1 MKIVQP
7 THLSIAGQTHDSLT
21 LQASGGEV
29 LNITVLA
36 HDMIR
41 VQHWPDGKP
50 RQERT
55 WAVVGPD
62 GDAPREGRRRDDL
75 SGFRLPG
82 YELTKTA
89 DGLRLSTTYLSLD
102 LALDTPRLSWTGL
115 YGTNAT
121 DRPFAAD
128 LRRRAYGYDATSRAV
143 THYLERREGEH
154 YYGFG
159 EKSGPLDKAG
169 RRMRMVNV
177 DAYGYNA
184 ETSDPLY
191 KHIPFYITYV
201 PELNIAYG
209 LFYDNPASCVFDMGQ
224 EIDAFWGLYRTYQ
237 ADDGDLDYTLIYG
250 PTIREVVSQ
259 FTRLTGRPA
268 LPPRWSLGYMGSTMA
283 YTDAPDAQAQLAHYV
298 ALCEQH
304 DIPCDLFHLSSGYSL
319 SESDE
324 RRVFT
329 WNHNRVPDPK
339 QMVDTFHD
347 AGIHVAANI
356 KPYLLKTHPYYDEVA
371 ERGGFIQEAD
381 GSAPA
386 TGTFWAGAAYSSGD
400 GGYVDFTSAAGY
412 DWWKQRATE
421 ALLDYGIDTL
431 WNDNNEFQLWDD
443 TARCDGF
450 GQPIP
455 LGLARPLQTLLMTR
469 ASYEAQRDKR
479 PDERPFVLTRAATV
493 GSQRYAQ
500 TWSGD
505 NTTSWHTLKWNIPM
519 GLGLGLSGMPNNG
532 HDIGGFHGPAPEPEL
547 FIRWMQHGVFQPRF
561 TTHSWNSDGT
571 ITSPWMYPEHLPLIR
586 EIIRFRYRLIPYLY
600 SLFWH
605 ATQNGTPITRPMVYE
620 FPDDPHC
627 RSESFAFMLGEYLLV
642 ATVFESEARTRP
654 VYLPAGTM
662 WCNWHTG
669 EWFDG
674 GQTVEAPAPLEYTAL
689 FVRAGGMIPMGKPM
703 RYVGA
708 EPDDLRQLYVFPPPG
723 TASNRTTLIED
734 DGVSRLSRREA
745 VTQLVVR
752 VDATPDKL
760 TLTKA
765 LQAGDY
771 PLPYAD
777 LDVVLPLGETRP
789 LQGDGI
795 REEWT
800 DADGC
805 RHIRVALPERA

>member
-1 MKIVQP
+1 VE
-7 THLSIAGQTHDSLT
+7 QTKDTLT
-21 LQASGGEV
+21 LRANGGELLTV
-29 LNITVLA
+29 TVLA
-36 HDMIR
+36 PDTLR
-41 VQHWPDGKP
+41 VQHWPDGQP
-50 RQERT
+50 RQPRT
-55 WAVVGPD
+55 WAFVGPD
-62 GDAPREGRRRDDL
+62 GDVPRAGRRRDDL
-75 SGFRLPG
+75 TGFSRPG
-82 YELTKTA
+82 YALAAA
-89 DGLRLSTTYLSLD
+89 DNHLRLSTSL
-102 LALDTPRLSWTGL
+102 LALDITLDEPRLCWS
-115 YGTNAT
+115 NAEGVT
-121 DRPFAAD
+121 FAAD
-128 LRRRAYGYDATSRAV
+128 LRRRAYGYDASGPAV

-201 PELNIAYG
+201 PGLRLAYG
-209 LFYDNPASCVFDMGQ
+209 LFYDNPASCVFDLGQ
-224 EIDAFWGLYRTYQ
+224 EIDAFWGLYRYYQ
-237 ADDGDLDYTLIYG
+237 ADGGDLDYTLIYG
-250 PTIREVVSQ
+250 PTIQQVVRQ
-259 FTRLTGRPA
+259 YVALTGLPA

-283 YTDAPDAQAQLAHYV
+283 YTEAPDAQAQLARYV
-298 ALCEQH
+298 ALCQQH

-319 SESDE
+319 SESGE

-329 WNHNRVPDPK
+329 WNHNRVPDPQ
-339 QMVDTFHD
+339 QMVDHFHE

-356 KPYLLKTHPYYDEVA
+356 KPYLLTTHPDYPELA
-371 ERGGFIQEAD
+371 ARGGFIQQSD

-386 TGTFWAGAAYSSGD
+386 TGTFWSGAAYQSGD
-400 GGYVDFTSAAGY
+400 GGYVDFTSASGY

-450 GQPIP
+450 GQPLP

-469 ASYEAQRDKR
+469 ASCEAQREKR

-547 FIRWMQHGVFQPRF
+547 FIRWLQSGVFQPRF

-571 ITSPWMYPEHLPLIR
+571 TTSPWMYPEHLPLIR
-586 EIIRFRYRLIPYLY
+586 EIIRFRYRLIPYLAA
-600 SLFWH
+600 LMH
-605 ATQNGTPITRPMVYE
+605 DAATLGLPVTRPLVYE

-627 RSESFAFMLGEYLLV
+627 HTESFDFMLGRDLLV
-642 ATVFESEARTRP
+642 ATVFEPGARTRP
-654 VYLPAGTM
+654 VYLPAGTL

-674 GQTVEAPAPLEYTAL
+674 GQTVDAPAPLDVTPL
-689 FVRAGGMIPMGKPM
+689 FVRAGGMIPLGRPM

-708 EPDDLRQLYVFPPPG
+708 EPDNLRQLVVFPPPG
-723 TASNRTTLIED
+723 VSVCQTLLIEEPGLTPMASRDAATRIAVRLNAHHDRLTLIWTWP
-734 DGVSRLSRREA
+734 LHAA
-745 VTQLVVR
+745 V
-752 VDATPDKL
+752 
-760 TLTKA
+760 
-765 LQAGDY
+765 
-771 PLPYAD
+771 LPYD
-777 LDVVLPLGETRP
+777 ELEIVLPPGEARP
-789 LQGDGI
+789 LEAETI
-795 REEWT
+795 RDTWT
-800 DADGC
+800 DADGR
-805 RHIRVALPERA
+805 RHSRIALPPNPYDSAAP

>member
-1 MKIVQP
+1 
-7 THLSIAGQTHDSLT
+7 
-21 LQASGGEV
+21 
-29 LNITVLA
+29 VLA
-36 HDMIR
+36 SDIVR

-55 WAVVGPD
+55 WAFVGPD
-62 GDAPREGRRRDDL
+62 GNVPREGRRRDDL
-75 SGFRLPG
+75 SGFQLPG
-82 YELTKTA
+82 YALTET
-89 DGLRLSTTYLSLD
+89 DNGLQLSTNALALD
-102 LALDTPRLSWTGL
+102 IALDTPRLSWSTAESV
-115 YGTNAT
+115 T
-121 DRPFAAD
+121 FAAD
-128 LRRRAYGYDATSRAV
+128 LHRRAYGYDATGRSV
-143 THYLERREGEH
+143 THYLERRESEH

-201 PELNIAYG
+201 PDLNIAYG

-224 EIDAFWGLYRTYQ
+224 EIDAFWGLYRYYQ

-250 PTIREVVSQ
+250 PTIAGVVSN
-259 FTRLTGRPA
+259 FMRLTGYPV

-283 YTDAPDAQAQLAHYV
+283 YTEAPDAQAQLAHYV

-319 SESDE
+319 SESGE

-329 WNHNRVPDPK
+329 WNNNRVPDPK
-339 QMVDTFHD
+339 QMVDTFHN

-356 KPYLLKTHPYYDEVA
+356 KPYLLKTHPYYNEVA
-371 ERGGFIQEAD
+371 ERGGFIQAAD

-386 TGTFWAGAAYSSGD
+386 TGTFWSGAAYSSGD

-421 ALLDYGIDTL
+421 ALLNYGIDTL

-450 GQPIP
+450 GQPLP

-469 ASYEAQRDKR
+469 ASYEAQLEKR

-561 TTHSWNSDGT
+561 TTHSWNSDGS

-600 SLFWH
+600 RLFH
-605 ATQNGTPITRPMVYE
+605 RAENLAEPLTRPMVYE
-620 FPDDPHC
+620 FPHDPHC
-627 RSESFAFMLGEYLLV
+627 YTESFDFMLGRDLLV
-642 ATVFESEARTRP
+642 ATVLEPGARTRS
-654 VYLPAGTM
+654 VYLPAGEM

-669 EWFDG
+669 EWFEG
-674 GQTVEAPAPLEYTAL
+674 GQTVEAPAPLEYMPV
-689 FVRAGGMIPMGKPM
+689 FVRGNGIIPVGKPM

-708 EPDDLRQLYVFPPPG
+708 EPDDLRQIYLFP
-723 TASNRTTLIED
+723 TAAESREDFRLLED
-734 DGVSRLSRREA
+734 DGLQLRPSNNALLGADIQVRGDAIYVA
-745 VTQLVVR
+745 VTVHYGR
-752 VDATPDKL
+752 SF
-760 TLTKA
+760 
-765 LQAGDY
+765 
-771 PLPYAD
+771 LPYND
-777 LDVVLPLGETRP
+777 LEWVLPPGEARP
-789 LQGDGI
+789 IITDNI

-800 DADGC
+800 DADGR
-805 RHIRVALPERA
+805 RHVRVALPEQREPAE

>member
-1 MKIVQP
+1 MRIVQP
-7 THLSIAGQTHDSLT
+7 SNLSITSQTDFSLT

-29 LNITVLA
+29 MNITALA
-36 HDMIR
+36 PDIIR
-41 VQHWPDGKP
+41 VQHWPDGNP
-50 RQERT
+50 RLERT
-55 WAVVGPD
+55 WAIE
-62 GDAPREGRRRDDL
+62 GDFDQPREGIRRTTLRSAFDQSYDRV
-75 SGFRLPG
+75 F
-82 YELTKTA
+82 ELA
-89 DGLRLSTTYLSLD
+89 EANDHLQLTYYD
-102 LALDTPRLSWTGL
+102 FHIDIALDSPRLSWSNEAGVT
-115 YGTNAT
+115 
-121 DRPFAAD
+121 FAAD
-128 LRRRAYGYDATSRAV
+128 LSRRAYGYDANGRSV
-143 THYLERREGEH
+143 SHYMERREGEH

-159 EKSGPLDKAG
+159 EKSGPLDKHG

-201 PELNIAYG
+201 PELDIAYG

-224 EIDAFWGLYRTYQ
+224 EIDAFWGLYRYYQ
-237 ADDGDLDYTLIYG
+237 ADDGDLDYAMIFG
-250 PTIREVVSQ
+250 DSVAGVASA
-259 FTRLTGRPA
+259 FMRLTGMPT

-298 ALCEQH
+298 ELCQQH

-319 SESDE
+319 SESGE

-356 KPYLLKTHPYYDEVA
+356 KPYLLKTHPYYNEVA
-371 ERGGFIQEAD
+371 EQGGFIKESD

-412 DWWKQRATE
+412 DWWKSRATE

-450 GQPIP
+450 GEPIP

-469 ASYEAQRDKR
+469 ASYEAQLQKR
-479 PDERPFVLTRAATV
+479 PHERPFVLTRAATV

-561 TTHSWNSDGT
+561 TTHSWNNDGT
-571 ITSPWMYPEHLPLIR
+571 ITSPWLYPEHLPLIR
-586 EIIRFRYRLIPYLY
+586 DIIRFRYRLIPYLNQ
-600 SLFWH
+600 LMHEAVWH
-605 ATQNGTPITRPMVYE
+605 GMPITRPMVYE
-620 FPDDPHC
+620 FQQNPNCHT
-627 RSESFAFMLGEYLLV
+627 ESFDFMLGRDLLV
-642 ATVFESEARTRP
+642 ATVVEAGARTRN
-654 VYLPAGTM
+654 VYLPAGEM

-674 GQTVEAPAPLEYTAL
+674 GQTVEAPAPLEYTPL
-689 FVRAGGMIPMGKPM
+689 FVRSNAIIPMGKPM

-708 EPDDLRQLYVFPPPG
+708 EPDDLRQLYAFPTLG
-723 TASNRTTLIED
+723 TGISRITLIED
-734 DGVSRLSRREA
+734 DGITPMPNRDTTA
-745 VTQLVVR
+745 LVVR
-752 VDATPDKL
+752 LDGTQDKFML
-760 TLTKA
+760 TLA
-765 LQAGDY
+765 VQSGPY
-771 PLPYAD
+771 MLPYTD
-777 LDVVLPLGETRP
+777 FEIVLPPNEARP
-789 LQGDGI
+789 VESKHI
-795 REEWT
+795 RDEWT
-800 DADGC
+800 DDDER
-805 RHIRVALPERA
+805 RHIRVALPEQPK